1 VEARSIATQGAEV
14 VEEGG
19 PPARPRRR
27 RRGRAALI
35 ALGAAGCLG
44 VLVLLACVALLT
56 SLPGVSDAQD
66 RTEAILQSNGA
77 QSVGLPLPNKVASSV
92 VAVEDQRF
100 YAHHGIDLPSV
111 VRVGWAGLTRSGWQ
125 AQGGSTITQQLAKRL
140 YTGDRGGWTLK
151 LRQMGLAV
159 KLEQRYTK
167 SQILEMYLDSV
178 YFGSGH
184 WGVVQASEGFFH
196 KPPRQLS
203 WGEASLLAGL
213 VQAPSLYDP
222 HVNLGG
228 AEQRQHHVLDRL
240 IATGLLSRE
249 QARDAARSLA
259 SEASELGFGTA

>member
-14 VEEGG
+14 AEQGG
-19 PPARPRRR
+19 RPARPRRR
-27 RRGRAALI
+27 RRGRAVLI

-44 VLVLLACVALLT
+44 VLVLLAGVALLT
-56 SLPGVSDAQD
+56 VLPGVSDAQD
-66 RTEAILQSNGA
+66 RTQAILQSNGA
-77 QSVGLPLPNKVASSV
+77 KSVGLPPPNKVASAM

-111 VRVGWAGLTRSGWQ
+111 VRVGWAGVTRSGWQ

-140 YTGDRGGWTLK
+140 YTGDQGGWTLK
-151 LRQMGLAV
+151 LRQIGLAV

-184 WGVVQASEGFFH
+184 WGIVQASEGFFH
-196 KPPRQLS
+196 KPPRDLT

-222 HVNLGG
+222 HVHLAS
-228 AEQRQHHVLDRL
+228 AEQRQHHVLGRL
-240 IATGLLSRE
+240 VATGLLNRE
-249 QARDAARSLA
+249 QALAAARSLD
-259 SEASELGFGTA
+259 SEASELGFATE